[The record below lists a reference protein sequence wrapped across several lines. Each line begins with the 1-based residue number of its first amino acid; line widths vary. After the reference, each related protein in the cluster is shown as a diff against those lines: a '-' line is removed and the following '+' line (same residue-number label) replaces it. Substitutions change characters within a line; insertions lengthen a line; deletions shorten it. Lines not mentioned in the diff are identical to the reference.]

1 MLLRGGVIMLERY
14 PLLED
19 RGKTMMVFT
28 KNGKFY
34 GHIVKDKTEKS
45 PAKFMFETQTFE
57 TIELLKAEYPE
68 LKEVG

>member
-1 MLLRGGVIMLERY
+1 MLYRGGVIMLERY

-19 RGKTMMVFT
+19 QGKTMIVFT
-28 KNGKFY
+28 RNGKFY

-57 TIELLKAEYPE
+57 TIEQLKAEYPE
-68 LKEVG
+68 LKDVG

>member
-1 MLLRGGVIMLERY
+1 MLYRGGVIMLERY

-19 RGKTMMVFT
+19 QGKTMIVFT
-28 KNGKFY
+28 RNGKFY

-68 LKEVG
+68 LKDVG